1 MLGHRLGRTFTA
13 SDHEKSWSSLTV
25 VCLTAVTLYSGC
37 AATSPGKPEPYAEP
51 PGAEARSRA
60 PAEDFAAQSA
70 TDLGHRVLRVR
81 EKLEAFC
88 QEKGIPGATLGFMLA
103 DGRRAST
110 AAGVSCRS
118 DGRAMVPGDR
128 MLSGSIGKTYV
139 AAVLLQ
145 LVQEGRV
152 ELDRRI
158 SHWFGEDEWFTRLPN
173 GPDITLRMLMNH
185 TSGIPR
191 HIFMSD
197 FQAAVKAQPL
207 KVWRPEEMVAYVL
220 DVEPA
225 FEAGQGWSYADTN
238 YILVGMII
246 ERVTGR
252 TYYEELTDRI
262 LRPLGLA
269 DTTPSDRPDIPWLA
283 CGYTSENNPFSLPIE
298 AARRGYYAM
307 NPQLE
312 WTGGGLA
319 CTALDLARWAWLL
332 YGGRVLQADT
342 LQHMLDGVP
351 MKEGSQQLYGLGV
364 MLRSSERDRVLGH
377 SGWMPGY
384 VSMMAYYPDHSVA
397 VAVQV
402 NTEVGVTGASLQGLL
417 DEVVGELVQH

>member
-1 MLGHRLGRTFTA
+1 MLWHRLGRT
-13 SDHEKSWSSLTV
+13 SKSSNQEKSWSSLAV
-25 VCLTAVTLYSGC
+25 VCLTAVTLYCGC
-37 AATSPGKPEPYAEP
+37 AATGPGKPAPYATP
-51 PGAEARSRA
+51 PRTEAASRA
-60 PAEDFAAQSA
+60 PAEDLAAQSTA
-70 TDLGHRVLRVR
+70 DMDRHVR
-81 EKLEAFC
+81 KARERLEAFR
-88 QEKGIPGATLGFMLA
+88 QEKGIPGATLGFMMA
-103 DGRRAST
+103 DGSRSAT

-139 AAVLLQ
+139 AAVLLK
-145 LVQEGRV
+145 LVEEGRV
-152 ELDRRI
+152 DLDRRI
-158 SHWFGEDEWFTRLPN
+158 SHWFGEEEWFTRLPN

-191 HIFMSD
+191 HIFTSD
-197 FQAAVKAQPL
+197 FQAAVEAEPQ

-220 DVEPA
+220 DAEPP
-225 FEAGQGWSYADTN
+225 FPAGQGWSYADTN

-269 DTTPSDRPDIPWLA
+269 DTTPSDRPDIPKLA
-283 CGYTSENNPFSLPIE
+283 CGYTSENNPFSLPLE

-307 NPQLE
+307 NPQVE

-319 CTALDLARWAWLL
+319 STSLDLARWAWLL

-342 LQHMLDGVP
+342 LRQMLDGVP
-351 MKEGSQQLYGLGV
+351 MKEGSEQLYGLGA
-364 MLRSSERDRVLGH
+364 MLRSSEHGRVLGH

-402 NTEVGVTGASLQGLL
+402 NTEVGITGASLQILL
-417 DEVVGELVQH
+417 DEVAGELVQH